1 MNGPRRTAVHNPD
14 RDALIGLAALA
25 VLAGLVGAA
34 WLAVRLAAT
43 FDHTARPPGNPLKFI
58 AKLAKGTF
66 HWPAPATAW
75 AVGEGV
81 VLVVL
86 AVLVGSAIWH
96 WQAKAVYVDRR
107 ARLLPRDQRSL
118 RRYIDPKAAPVAAE
132 HGTGLQVGRDVMG
145 GRMVRATWEDT
156 LVAIAGARMGKTT
169 SMAVPQVLD
178 APGVAY
184 CTSNKR
190 DLLDLTRKAREKRGQ
205 VWVFDPQG
213 IAGTTTPGFWWDPLD
228 AAGDIASARLIA
240 DVFASASRPPNAT
253 RDSYFDPAGEE
264 LLATYLLA
272 AAAGKEPITAV
283 YAWLTNDRDDTSVVH
298 LKDAGHLDL
307 SAAAEATMHLPDRQR
322 AGVFGTAAKI
332 VAWMADPRL
341 RAWVVGPK
349 DARPRLDV
357 AALLA
362 DGSVATLYSL
372 SKEGV
377 GSAGALTGALTT
389 TFLTEAERRG
399 QVSPSGRVPV
409 PVVAV
414 LDEVANVCRWRDL
427 PDKYSHYGSRGII
440 CACYLQSWSQGVECW
455 GREGMKKLW
464 GAANIRVY
472 GGGTH
477 EAEFLE
483 DVSRICG
490 EWDAPSTSS
499 STTRG
504 TGRTFTS
511 ATRRDRILDVST
523 LGALPSS
530 RAVVMPSGTY
540 PLVVR
545 KVAWHHTRR
554 HREAVA

>member
-1 MNGPRRTAVHNPD
+1 M
-14 RDALIGLAALA
+14 
-25 VLAGLVGAA
+25 
-34 WLAVRLAAT
+34 
-43 FDHTARPPGNPLKFI
+43 
-58 AKLAKGTF
+58 
-66 HWPAPATAW
+66 
-75 AVGEGV
+75 
-81 VLVVL
+81 
-86 AVLVGSAIWH
+86 
-96 WQAKAVYVDRR
+96 
-107 ARLLPRDQRSL
+107 
-118 RRYIDPKAAPVAAE
+118 
-132 HGTGLQVGRDVMG
+132 
-145 GRMVRATWEDT
+145 
-156 LVAIAGARMGKTT
+156 
-169 SMAVPQVLD
+169 
-178 APGVAY
+178 
-184 CTSNKR
+184 
-190 DLLDLTRKAREKRGQ
+190 
-205 VWVFDPQG
+205 
-213 IAGTTTPGFWWDPLD
+213 
-228 AAGDIASARLIA
+228 IA

-283 YAWLTNDRDDTSVVH
+283 YAWLTNDRDDTPVAH
-298 LKDAGHLDL
+298 LRDAGHLDL
-307 SAAAEATMHLPDRQR
+307 SAAEATMHLPDRQR

-464 GAANIRVY
+464 GAANLRVY

-504 TGRTFTS
+504 TGRTFTA

-554 HREAVA
+554 HRAAVA

>member
-1 MNGPRRTAVHNPD
+1 V
-14 RDALIGLAALA
+14 
-25 VLAGLVGAA
+25 
-34 WLAVRLAAT
+34 
-43 FDHTARPPGNPLKFI
+43 
-58 AKLAKGTF
+58 AK
-66 HWPAPATAW
+66 
-75 AVGEGV
+75 
-81 VLVVL
+81 
-86 AVLVGSAIWH
+86 
-96 WQAKAVYVDRR
+96 
-107 ARLLPRDQRSL
+107 
-118 RRYIDPKAAPVAAE
+118 E
-132 HGTGLQVGRDVMG
+132 HGAGLQVGRDVMG

-156 LVAIAGARMGKTT
+156 VVAIAGARMGKTT
-169 SMAVPQVLD
+169 SLAVPQVLD
-178 APGVAY
+178 APGVVY

-190 DLLDLTRKAREKRGQ
+190 DLLDLTKKARARRGR

-213 IAGTTTPGFWWDPLD
+213 IAGAGAPEFWWAPLD
-228 AAGDIASARLIA
+228 ACSDIASARMIA

-272 AAAGKEPITAV
+272 AAAGAEPVTAV
-283 YAWLTNDRDDTSVVH
+283 YSWVTNDRDDTPVSH
-298 LKDAGHLDL
+298 LKTAGHLDL
-307 SAAAEATMHLPDRQR
+307 AAAAEATMHLPDRQR
-322 AGVFGTAAKI
+322 AGVFGTAAKV

-341 RAWVVGPK
+341 RAWIVDPK
-349 DARPRLDV
+349 DGRPRLDI
-357 AALLA
+357 AAVLDDA
-362 DGSVATLYSL
+362 SHASLYSL
-372 SKEGV
+372 SKEGA

-399 QVSPSGRVPV
+399 QLSASGRVPV

-427 PDKYSHYGSRGII
+427 PDRYSHYGSRGIV

-490 EWDAPSTSS
+490 EWDAPATSL

-504 TGRTFTS
+504 TGPTYTA
-511 ATRRDRILDVST
+511 ATRRERILDVST

-545 KVAWHHTRR
+545 KVAWHHTKA
-554 HREAVA
+554 HREAAA

>member
-1 MNGPRRTAVHNPD
+1 VAPCGHRVGFCRKCATRGD
-14 RDALIGLAALA
+14 SGIIG
-25 VLAGLVGAA
+25 
-34 WLAVRLAAT
+34 T
-43 FDHTARPPGNPLKFI
+43 
-58 AKLAKGTF
+58 
-66 HWPAPATAW
+66 
-75 AVGEGV
+75 
-81 VLVVL
+81 
-86 AVLVGSAIWH
+86 AIWR
-96 WQAKAVYVDRR
+96 WQGGRVYVDRR
-107 ARLLPRDQRSL
+107 ARLLPRDQPTL
-118 RRYIDPKAAPVAAE
+118 RRYIDPKAAPVAREQGA
-132 HGTGLQVGRDVMG
+132 GLQVGRDVMG

-156 LVAIAGARMGKTT
+156 LVAVAGARMGKTT

-178 APGVAY
+178 APGVVY

-190 DLLDLTRKAREKRGQ
+190 DLVDLTRKARAKRGH
-205 VWVFDPQG
+205 VWVFDPQA
-213 IAGTTTPGFWWDPLD
+213 IAGTIGPEFWWDPLD
-228 AAGDIASARLIA
+228 ACRDIAGARLI
-240 DVFASASRPPNAT
+240 AT

-272 AAAGKEPITAV
+272 AAAGAEPITAV
-283 YAWLTNDRDDTSVVH
+283 YSWATNDRDDSPVRH

-322 AGVFGTAAKI
+322 AGVFGTAAKV

-341 RAWVVGPK
+341 RAWVVDPRDG
-349 DARPRLDV
+349 RPRLDV
-357 AALLA
+357 ASLLA
-362 DGSVATLYSL
+362 DGSTASLYSL
-372 SKEGV
+372 SKEGA

-389 TFLTEAERRG
+389 TFLTEAERQG
-399 QVSPSGRVPV
+399 QLSPAGRVAV

-427 PDKYSHYGSRGII
+427 PDRYSHYGSRGII

-483 DVSRICG
+483 DMSRICG
-490 EWDAPSTSS
+490 EWDAPSTST

-504 TGRTFTS
+504 SGRTFTS
-511 ATRRDRILDVST
+511 ANRRERILDVST
-523 LGALPSS
+523 LAGLPAS
-530 RAVVMPSGTY
+530 RALVMPSGTY

-545 KVAWHHTRR
+545 KVAWHHTPR
-554 HREAVA
+554 HRQAAA